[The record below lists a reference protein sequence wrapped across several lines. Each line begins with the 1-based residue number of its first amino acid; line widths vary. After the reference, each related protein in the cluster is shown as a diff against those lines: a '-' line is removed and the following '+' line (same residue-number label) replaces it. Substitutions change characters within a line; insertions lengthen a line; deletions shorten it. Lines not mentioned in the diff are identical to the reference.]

1 MDMTMSHSVT
11 IDGTCLT
18 EEMSFW
24 WTVGELLQRKNN
36 DLVVSAEISGQILFR
51 RCIRDGTERVRVR
64 DLGSTTPVYLQV
76 IKDMTVSPSVT
87 IDGTCLTAGTA
98 ALGNGERIA

>member
-1 MDMTMSHSVT
+1 MYILCKVIKLYTLRTRVCKPVYLQVIMDMTMSHSVT

-64 DLGSTTPVYLQV
+64 PTSFGIYVHSL
-76 IKDMTVSPSVT
+76 
-87 IDGTCLTAGTA
+87 
-98 ALGNGERIA
+98 